1 MSTPRSSPLGRP
13 ILPIILILWVAL
25 AGCAPPEP
33 AASALRLPTRL
44 PPTLTSPPTSTIV
57 VIGAWD
63 YYQEGLG
70 RWERG
75 DADGAIASFSRA
87 ILRSPDVFVSP
98 YVARGRVYLSRD
110 ELRPA
115 LSDAQAAIDI
125 DPDNAAAFALRG
137 EVLRRLGHPQQALED
152 FDRMAELDADRIVDN
167 FSAYWEVARE
177 TGQAVRMLTL
187 SKAYSDAYPQD
198 PLYHYYRGWAFIQL
212 DSAGSAIKTLGEGIE
227 SSSNPPAL
235 LWFTLG
241 RAYAEVGRWE
251 SAVTSFEATRLLV
264 QAGDASLAI
273 HTDRPII
280 DLFDNLGRAYLQ
292 IGRCADAETMLEYAI
307 SIGAPASAYTSTLEE
322 ARICL
327 TPAPESTPYPTTTPG

>member
-1 MSTPRSSPLGRP
+1 MPRSSSIDRP

-25 AGCAPPEP
+25 AGCASPKP
-33 AASALRLPTRL
+33 AVSALRLPTRL
-44 PPTLTSPPTSTIV
+44 PPTPTNAPTPTV
-57 VIGAWD
+57 VFIGAWD
-63 YYQEGLG
+63 YYKEGLG

-75 DADGAIASFSRA
+75 DADGAIESFSRA
-87 ILRSPDVFVSP
+87 ILQSPTTFASP

-125 DPDNAAAFALRG
+125 DPDSAAAFALRA
-137 EVLRRLGHPQQALED
+137 EVWRRLGHPQQALGD
-152 FDRMAELDADRIVDN
+152 FDRMAKLDPARLMDN
-167 FSAYWEVARE
+167 FSAYWEVARASDK
-177 TGQAVRMLTL
+177 AVRLLTL
-187 SKAYSDAYPQD
+187 SKAYGDAYPQD
-198 PLYHYYRGWAFIQL
+198 PLYHYYRGWAFIEFG
-212 DSAGSAIKTLGEGIE
+212 SYGSAINTLSEGIE
-227 SSSNPPAL
+227 SFPNPPAL

-241 RAYAEVGRWE
+241 RAYAEGGRWE

-273 HTDRPII
+273 HTDQPII
-280 DLFDNLGRAYLQ
+280 DLFDNLGRAYLK

-327 TPAPESTPYPTTTPG
+327 TPAPEPTPYPTTTPG